1 MFLKTPELETGR
13 LILKKGTP
21 EDFIKVYEYN
31 FTKLRDICGEFEFVK
46 NDPEVSASFATDSE
60 EREDVFDWIIYLKET
75 MEPIGNVVTDQVVKE
90 VNGFELSFNLHPTHW
105 GKGYMKEAVIEVM
118 RFLFE
123 NGYDNVVCGYDE
135 GNNKSKRVHE
145 KIGFE
150 FYKYE
155 ENSWQKNGVPITK
168 HVLIMSKE
176 KFNELYSGKVK

>member
-1 MFLKTPELETGR
+1 MFLKTPELETER

-21 EDFIKVYEYN
+21 EDFINVYEYN

-46 NDPEVSASFATDSE
+46 CDPNFVATFANYSE
-60 EREDVFDWIIYLKET
+60 ETEDVYDWIIYLKET
-75 MEPIGNVVTDQVVKE
+75 MEPIANIVADRYNDE
-90 VNGFELSFNLHPTHW
+90 LNGFELSFNLHPTHW

-123 NGYDNVVCGYDE
+123 NGYDNIVSAYDE
-135 GNNKSKRVHE
+135 GNIKSKRVHE

-150 FYKYE
+150 FYKDE

-168 HVLIMSKE
+168 HINIMSKE
-176 KFNELYSGKVK
+176 RFNELYSSKVK